1 VCHENRLLSVGQ
13 TRLTLACVASTGL
26 SKPHDLADAAA
37 VSASRRRKQHTPA
50 GSLQGRSSLHLSA
63 ASQCGSGGGLTHVAQ
78 AETASTPTRACPTPV
93 FATSFSRYWRYAKR
107 RVMVWG
113 MGEYGQLGL
122 LDSNRRQLRSSPL
135 ACEIRLLRGMGVLTV
150 ACGAA
155 HSVCVLASGQLASWG
170 CGKVCVCVRVCAPPH
185 ATSEHTYVC
194 MCVCIWFGCFLQ
206 KVGAFVCTH
215 TQEYTC
221 VCVFVCVCVCVCVCV
236 RACVLVCALRGE
248 IPCDARGVRQFGG
261 LGHGIEN

>member
-1 VCHENRLLSVGQ
+1 M
-13 TRLTLACVASTGL
+13 T
-26 SKPHDLADAAA
+26 
-37 VSASRRRKQHTPA
+37 
-50 GSLQGRSSLHLSA
+50 
-63 ASQCGSGGGLTHVAQ
+63 
-78 AETASTPTRACPTPV
+78 
-93 FATSFSRYWRYAKR
+93 SRYWRYAKR

-206 KVGAFVCTH
+206 KVGAFVHTH

-221 VCVFVCVCVCVCVCV
+221 VCVFVCVCVCVFVCVCVCARARVCAQARVCV
-236 RACVLVCALRGE
+236 RAREEHLSVAGQEESITR
-248 IPCDARGVRQFGG
+248 IGVG
-261 LGHGIEN
+261 LGHERTHHGLDAVGTWRTGPNAHSMRHARAMLVVAHTTVLG